1 MRGTLCTHY
10 ASVAEEGERG
20 GTESAGRGG
29 GTRTNEI
36 GVIRFKLLVQFDRV
50 RFVYGVPKCHPVG
63 DDGVDV
69 FWRCIPGRRKTASL
83 REVSPHTDPRVHAS
97 VSKKKK
103 NTELWKSGRTHAAP
117 ARIGPQASLHILLKG
132 AGQTSESANS
142 LQVDQKQKVRRMMKK
157 IGG

>member
-1 MRGTLCTHY
+1 MFSG
-10 ASVAEEGERG
+10 VAFLEEEKQR
-20 GTESAGRGG
+20 RC
-29 GTRTNEI
+29 
-36 GVIRFKLLVQFDRV
+36 V
-50 RFVYGVPKCHPVG
+50 RC
-63 DDGVDV
+63 
-69 FWRCIPGRRKTASL
+69 
-83 REVSPHTDPRVHAS
+83 PHTQTHAYMRPS
-97 VSKKKK
+97 AKKK